1 MRAKQDLDAET
12 TGDDVD
18 KDDDEEGVLPD
29 PTFFSEVDDF
39 DDIIT
44 GDEDADELLLPL
56 ISLSKR

>member
-18 KDDDEEGVLPD
+18 EDDEEEGVLPD
-29 PTFFSEVDDF
+29 PAFFSEVDDF

>member
-18 KDDDEEGVLPD
+18 EDEEEGVLPD

-39 DDIIT
+39 DEIII